1 MAKGECPGSVSQWHY
16 VDNQGSCHM
25 CGYPMDKY
33 WWELYAGPTSDQEW
47 QGRIEAWNVKHPENV
62 NAQE

>member
-1 MAKGECPGSVSQWHY
+1 
-16 VDNQGSCHM
+16 
-25 CGYPMDKY
+25 MDKY